1 MSRHRRLIAT
11 SAALLV
17 VLAVGIVWFAR
28 QSGDGLS
35 LETSQGITFLRN
47 RADAVADDV
56 AHPGQFSVGDDGCLY
71 VTLDGGGTYLVALGP
86 RATVTPNGIEL
97 AWGDV
102 EFDAPATFGR
112 ASVEGTVPTA
122 AKTECTGAE
131 EVYGV
136 A

>member
-1 MSRHRRLIAT
+1 MSRHRPLIAA
-11 SAALLV
+11 SVALLV
-17 VLAVGIVWFAR
+17 VLAFGIVWFAR
-28 QSGDGLS
+28 QSGDGIS

-47 RADAVADDV
+47 RAEAVADDV
-56 AHPGQFSVGDDGCLY
+56 AHPGRLFVGDDGCLY
-71 VTLDGGGTYLVALGP
+71 VTLDEGGTYLVALGP
-86 RATVTPNGIEL
+86 RATVTPKGIEL

-112 ASVEGTVPTA
+112 ASVEGTIPAEAQT
-122 AKTECTGAE
+122 KCTDAQ